1 VPGFSRPHVR
11 IRPGEHDWAD
21 RCATVHLAPRVQ
33 SVLSCLART
42 GKPATLATSGC
53 PFPKLPFSI
62 GEEPSGGNGGF
73 ACELR
78 AAVGAERRGG
88 VLLHVGRVLAA
99 VEDVIGRDVDEGS
112 RAAAAARAP
121 AAALTWRAGHGSR
134 PPAASASACVRS
146 SSGRP
151 TATRAVP
158 RRRASWIRQRAS
170 WPVWS
175 ATTIGRGPD
184 IAYQWAGSSRPSR
197 SPP

>member
-1 VPGFSRPHVR
+1 MRDCPSCPAGP
-11 IRPGEHDWAD
+11 IRPFLS
-21 RCATVHLAPRVQ
+21 RTYRKTRYPRNVGM
-33 SVLSCLART
+33 SVSKASVFHWRRAVWRQRRLR
-42 GKPATLATSGC
+42 
-53 PFPKLPFSI
+53 
-62 GEEPSGGNGGF
+62 
-73 ACELR
+73 LR
-78 AAVGAERRGG
+78 ASSGRRRQPGRG
-88 VLLHVGRVLAA
+88 VLLYVGRVLAA

-184 IAYQWAGSSRPSR
+184 IADQWAGSSRPSR

>member
-1 VPGFSRPHVR
+1 PKPDGWKVRTIDASRARQGENASRNTVPGFSRPHVR

-78 AAVGAERRGG
+78 AAVGANRGG
-88 VLLHVGRVLAA
+88 A
-99 VEDVIGRDVDEGS
+99 
-112 RAAAAARAP
+112 
-121 AAALTWRAGHGSR
+121 
-134 PPAASASACVRS
+134 S
-146 SSGRP
+146 SS
-151 TATRAVP
+151 T
-158 RRRASWIRQRAS
+158 
-170 WPVWS
+170 
-175 ATTIGRGPD
+175 
-184 IAYQWAGSSRPSR
+184 
-197 SPP
+197 